1 MDWILHP
8 AWQCALQIAGLVVCL
23 YLFFTLKR
31 EAALDRA
38 RDQHHRQALE
48 ARQLALQQ
56 ALAQAE
62 SQLRR
67 LEERAEQL
75 VEPPP
80 AASGLNLSKR
90 SQVVRMHRRGEAP
103 GQIAAALSL
112 PEREVEL
119 LLKVEK
125 AVTGS
130 A

>member
-8 AWQCALQIAGLVVCL
+8 AWQCALQIAGLVLCL
-23 YLFFTLKR
+23 YLFLTLKR
-31 EAALDRA
+31 EAAQERA
-38 RDQHHRQALE
+38 RAQGQRQALDE
-48 ARQLALQQ
+48 GQQ
-56 ALAQAE
+56 ALQKALGQLE
-62 SQLRR
+62 SQLRH
-67 LEERAEQL
+67 LEEKAEQL

-80 AASGLNLSKR
+80 AASGLNINKR

-119 LLKVEK
+119 LLKIEK
-125 AVTGS
+125 AATGG